1 MEYLKKKKK
10 IHRKKQHHI
19 SYPSKH
25 YFYAFLIVTL
35 KWHWSTLQYRLISIG
50 CENRIFNRVTSYNE
64 KSSNAASHEFNCST
78 RSSLSAHHP
87 TTRTR
92 SIHTHTHGSN
102 HVREKAR
109 IRKQD
114 NQNKSN
120 SNESRVFQRMQNAR
134 GTAFSPPFNFHPAFL
149 AYTSS
154 CISYLTRSVSVADL
168 PVASQSIRLI
178 FEPIAEEEIGSS
190 RD

>member
-87 TTRTR
+87 TTRIR
-92 SIHTHTHGSN
+92 SIHTHTP
-102 HVREKAR
+102 R
-109 IRKQD
+109 ITFERKRGYA
-114 NQNKSN
+114 SRITRTRATRT
-120 SNESRVFQRMQNAR
+120 SRVFSNVCKTHGEPRFPLLSIFTLR
-134 GTAFSPPFNFHPAFL
+134 FSRILLRAFL
-149 AYTSS
+149 
-154 CISYLTRSVSVADL
+154 ISREAC
-168 PVASQSIRLI
+168 R
-178 FEPIAEEEIGSS
+178 
-190 RD
+190 